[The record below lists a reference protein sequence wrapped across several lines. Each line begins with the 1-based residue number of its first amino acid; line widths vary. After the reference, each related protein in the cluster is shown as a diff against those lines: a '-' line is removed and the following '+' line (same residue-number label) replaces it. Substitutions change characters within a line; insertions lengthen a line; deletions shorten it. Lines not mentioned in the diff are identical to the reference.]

1 MMPSF
6 PQSPAPFFTG
16 VLQGSPQASS
26 AAGTCQSDTV
36 TVAWQHSVCSPFS
49 HVRLSFFYCGL
60 LIIYPLRIV
69 RNLEVSSVLFC
80 CWAET
85 SHCQD
90 NELWGE
96 LISGDLRDW
105 WCLELSLLHADV
117 WISWTSLMNTVHMQ
131 KSRAI
136 IIPPNLAHMLLAQ
149 RPLVFIYQGP
159 GLHPALFFLNYHAC
173 SHFPRA

>member
-1 MMPSF
+1 MFYHFLFERLVPEENSVVFTVILESSIMMPSF

-96 LISGDLRDW
+96 LISGDLRD
-105 WCLELSLLHADV
+105 
-117 WISWTSLMNTVHMQ
+117 
-131 KSRAI
+131 
-136 IIPPNLAHMLLAQ
+136 
-149 RPLVFIYQGP
+149 
-159 GLHPALFFLNYHAC
+159 
-173 SHFPRA
+173 